1 MERNL
6 HREILSDVNLKVLQ
20 KEEDTE
26 LCFKIRRQTAVIQS
40 EDLMYL

>member
-1 MERNL
+1 MERNI
-6 HREILSDVNLKVLQ
+6 HHEIISDVNLKVLR
-20 KEEDTE
+20 KEENTE